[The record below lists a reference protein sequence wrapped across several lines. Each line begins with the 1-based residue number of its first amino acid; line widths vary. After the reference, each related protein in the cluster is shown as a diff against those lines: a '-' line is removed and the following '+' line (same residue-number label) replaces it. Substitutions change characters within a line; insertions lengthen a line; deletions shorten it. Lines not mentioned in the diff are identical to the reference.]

1 MIKSNSQNDGRD
13 DTETC
18 ILDAAREVF
27 QRRGTAGARMA
38 EIAEQAGVNQAL
50 LHYYFGSKAKLA
62 EAVFQRAA
70 RDLLPA
76 VLDVLMSDAGLP
88 EKVRRVVQ
96 IELDTLLRHP
106 FLPGY
111 VLSELN
117 HHPERVEQFLEA
129 VVGVRIAEVAPRLFD
144 RLGAQLTTAAAAGE
158 IHPIAP
164 EQFVI
169 NLLSLCIFPFAARP
183 LLAAVTRMDDDAF
196 RAMIER
202 RKTELP
208 EFFLRGLRP

>member
-1 MIKSNSQNDGRD
+1 MIKSNDQE
-13 DTETC
+13 TESR

-27 QRRGTAGARMA
+27 LRRGTAGARMA
-38 EIAEQAGVNQAL
+38 EIAEEAGVNQAL
-50 LHYYFGSKAKLA
+50 LHYYFRSKAGLA

-70 RDLLPA
+70 RELFPP
-76 VLDVLMSDAGLP
+76 VLRTLASEAPLE
-88 EKVRRVVQ
+88 EKVREVVR
-96 IELDTLLRHP
+96 IELDTLQRNP

-117 HHPERVEQFLEA
+117 HHPERVGQFVESMT
-129 VVGVRIAEVAPRLFD
+129 GVQLDTVAPRMFD
-144 RLGAQLTTAAAAGE
+144 RLGAQIDEAVAAGE
-158 IHPIAP
+158 LRPIAA

-183 LLAAVTRMDDDAF
+183 LLVAVMGMDDDAF
-196 RAMIER
+196 GAMIER